1 MRKIFLI
8 MIMIFSLSFFTGCS
22 SSQIDDVD
30 DYIMLSLDISSN
42 GQVVQSIDFSLNGD
56 RLNEMGI
63 EETEKNQF
71 ILNLQEQV
79 KQIRNEFLMNFTL
92 VYIANPNEEYS
103 LNKGLL
109 FTNVTYNSNTDSVGF
124 DMIFTSIGAWNYY
137 HNTTGSSQDS
147 SQNGNDNI
155 FYSENISQ
163 GSFPFSAEINLGEGQ
178 SIYVGERYRQ
188 RYLQA
193 LSGLSFEN
201 EMTQNYNPTLIYN
214 YSTYYSRL
222 HSDADFKYTDSL
234 GRSHHVWAVE
244 SQDLT
249 ADNKI
254 KISSYNIHSGSWY
267 LSALIFTTIL
277 GIILYVILDY
287 KKIKESF
294 KNRKTKKMIKD
305 K

>member
-56 RLNEMGI
+56 RLNEMEI

-163 GSFPFSAEINLGEGQ
+163 GSFPFSAKINLGEGQ

-267 LSALIFTTIL
+267 LS
-277 GIILYVILDY
+277 D
-287 KKIKESF
+287 
-294 KNRKTKKMIKD
+294 RKSVV
-305 K
+305 